1 MQLCGMQT
9 IQQIMSKEQI
19 GFEIDR
25 VAHEWGKAAS
35 QNRLSQQVRE
45 EIIRAAIRISKSQ
58 NSSENDAR
66 VQTIMDVESTY
77 IQCSKLL
84 AGLTKAKQSGEITNE
99 EYLTFEIQLRD
110 QLSRL
115 LNISRQLSLS

>member
-1 MQLCGMQT
+1 MQT
-9 IQQIMSKEQI
+9 IQQIMSREQI

-25 VAHEWGKAAS
+25 VAQEWGKTAS

-58 NSSENDAR
+58 SSLENDAR

>member
-25 VAHEWGKAAS
+25 VAHEWGKTAS

>member
-1 MQLCGMQT
+1 MQICVMQT
-9 IQQIMSKEQI
+9 IQQIMSREQI

-25 VAHEWGKAAS
+25 VAQEWGKAAS

-45 EIIRAAIRISKSQ
+45 EIIRAAIRISRSQ
-58 NSSENDAR
+58 GNPEHESR

-84 AGLTKAKQSGEITNE
+84 AGLTKAKQSGEISNE
-99 EYLTFEIQLRD
+99 EYLSFEIQLRD

-115 LNISRQLSLS
+115 LTISRQLSLS

>member
-1 MQLCGMQT
+1 MQT
-9 IQQIMSKEQI
+9 IQQIMSREQI
-19 GFEIDR
+19 GFEINR
-25 VAHEWGKAAS
+25 VAQEWGRAAS

-45 EIIRAAIRISKSQ
+45 EIIRAAIRVSRSQ
-58 NSSENDAR
+58 GMPDHDNK

-84 AGLTKAKQSGEITNE
+84 TSLIKAKQCGEISHE

-110 QLSRL
+110 QLCRL
-115 LNISRQLSLS
+115 LTISRQLNLS

>member
-1 MQLCGMQT
+1 MQICGMQT
-9 IQQIMSKEQI
+9 IQQIMTREQI

-45 EIIRAAIRISKSQ
+45 EIIRAAIRISKSPQ
-58 NSSENDAR
+58 ADSDPR

-84 AGLTKAKQSGEITNE
+84 AGLTKAKQGGEISNE
-99 EYLTFEIQLRD
+99 EYLSFEIQLRD

-115 LNISRQLSLS
+115 LTISRQLSLS

>member
-1 MQLCGMQT
+1 MQICGMQT

-25 VAHEWGKAAS
+25 VAYEWGKTAS

>member
-1 MQLCGMQT
+1 MQFCVMQT
-9 IQQIMSKEQI
+9 IQQIMSREQI

-25 VAHEWGKAAS
+25 VAHEWGKTAS

-58 NSSENDAR
+58 RADSDPR
-66 VQTIMDVESTY
+66 FQTIMDVESTY

-84 AGLTKAKQSGEITNE
+84 GGLTKAKQAGEITNE
-99 EYLTFEIQLRD
+99 EYLSFEIQLRD

-115 LNISRQLSLS
+115 LTISRQLSLS